1 MIAHRTKATAP
12 SNMDEPREL
21 SESIREWA
29 SAVAAHIVPVPLNTG
44 EETATPSAI
53 LSTVEF
59 LALLQA
65 VSPAV
70 VYLSEW
76 PLNIAEEVATAL
88 DEAQIHPDETAAA
101 EVRKAADKL
110 KEHEGAL
117 VRVFAETL
125 IGGVHHVTY
134 VESGWISS
142 FEETV
147 EGIASQHAEEQT
159 DQLRKE
165 RLESDSRIRIL
176 AEKLVAH
183 PAFHHGRISFAKRRF
198 LASELFSDE
207 DDSVLDATV
216 ELAELISWL
225 ASARES

>member
-125 IGGVHHVTY
+125 IGGVHH
-134 VESGWISS
+134 
-142 FEETV
+142 
-147 EGIASQHAEEQT
+147 AEEQT